1 MYEPGKVL
9 MVGGNDPP
17 LGPQRRRSTS
27 ISLSRAW
34 QSAGLMHTA
43 RRQLN
48 ATMLPDGTVLVTG
61 GSSGAGFNNA
71 ACARVDS

>member
-9 MVGGNDPP
+9 IVGGNDPP
-17 LGPQRRRSTS
+17 
-27 ISLSRAW
+27 RASAEKIDLNLPVPKW

-48 ATMLPDGTVLVTG
+48 ATILPDGTVLVTG

-71 ACARVDS
+71 SCARVDS